1 MGNAYREATA
11 ISLQWE
17 FADGGNVLLKQAQ
30 SFIDYMMDEGMLPGL
45 TDLQRAEYAQ
55 HLCIP
60 LLGVIVMHERTQ
72 QYGVGSWRQIGWAG
86 HLLRTWDKTVRL
98 MNGHWWR
105 KAEPD
110 EKALDNIV
118 DLINHATFT
127 IRAMNEGNE
136 RGVL

>member
-1 MGNAYREATA
+1 VANKYREATA
-11 ISLQWE
+11 IALQWE
-17 FADGGNVLLKQAQ
+17 LADQGNELLSVAYAA
-30 SFIDYMMDEGMLPGL
+30 IDLMLEKGMLDGL
-45 TDLQRAEYAQ
+45 TDAQTDEYSA
-55 HLCIP
+55 HLSIA
-60 LLGVIVMHERTQ
+60 LLAVIVMHERTQ

-105 KAEPD
+105 KADPD

-127 IRAMNEGNE
+127 IRAMNEDNE
-136 RGVL
+136 RGAM